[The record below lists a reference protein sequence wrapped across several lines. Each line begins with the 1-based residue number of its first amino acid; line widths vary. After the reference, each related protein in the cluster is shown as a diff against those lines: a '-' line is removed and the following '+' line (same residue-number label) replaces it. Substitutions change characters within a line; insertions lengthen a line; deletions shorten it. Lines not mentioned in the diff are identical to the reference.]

1 MLVNHICKEPVNQ
14 KLPQTFADLLNLVHE
29 CPLSLVLSEAECLSQ
44 SSFKTDLAFFTARK
58 KKTKT
63 TSAVQFRTDHSRQS
77 CVHKESR
84 GMLGKRAIALWEP
97 LKWIGI
103 RLKEWSRNHQKPL
116 RTAGS
121 QTSRLLSHPQQ
132 NNRSWVLLPGR
143 ELSIAFTQSPRE
155 QCHLL
160 NHQPPSHLT
169 DGWYSF
175 CICTVCGAV

>member
-97 LKWIGI
+97 LK
-103 RLKEWSRNHQKPL
+103 
-116 RTAGS
+116 
-121 QTSRLLSHPQQ
+121 
-132 NNRSWVLLPGR
+132 
-143 ELSIAFTQSPRE
+143 
-155 QCHLL
+155 
-160 NHQPPSHLT
+160 
-169 DGWYSF
+169 
-175 CICTVCGAV
+175 